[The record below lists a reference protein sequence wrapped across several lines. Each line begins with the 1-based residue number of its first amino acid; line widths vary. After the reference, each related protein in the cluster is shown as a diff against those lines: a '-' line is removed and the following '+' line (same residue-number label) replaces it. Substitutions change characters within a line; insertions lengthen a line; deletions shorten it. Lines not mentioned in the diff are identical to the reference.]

1 MSVVWHI
8 YWPLLVAALLGG
20 IVVGRMAFR
29 LPRMSDDDSAAD
41 INAKLADQYRRKR
54 NKTLWLGLAGLLA
67 AVVLW
72 HGPLGGGSRFARL
85 IEGAV
90 AAELKWLEMPEISGK
105 LERTPLSRTLVLAG
119 PANDFQQE
127 GFVRALKPI
136 KGIPRIRWLDQ
147 RAPGFAL
154 PLLAEVTILS
164 LIGFVMG
171 LFFSFIVEI
180 RRRVNAEWSW

>member
-29 LPRMSDDDSAAD
+29 LPRMSDDAPADVSAALR
-41 INAKLADQYRRKR
+41 NRYKRKR
-54 NKTLWLGLAGLLA
+54 NKTLWLGLGGLLA
-67 AVVLW
+67 AVALW
-72 HGPLGGGSRFARL
+72 HGPLGGGERFARL

-90 AAELKWLEMPEISGK
+90 AAELEWLEMPEISGK
-105 LERTPLSRTLVLAG
+105 LERGPLSRRLVLAG

-127 GFVRALKPI
+127 GFFRALKPT
-136 KGIPRIRWLDQ
+136 KGISGIRWADQ
-147 RAPGFAL
+147 RAPGFEL

-164 LIGFVMG
+164 LIAFVMG